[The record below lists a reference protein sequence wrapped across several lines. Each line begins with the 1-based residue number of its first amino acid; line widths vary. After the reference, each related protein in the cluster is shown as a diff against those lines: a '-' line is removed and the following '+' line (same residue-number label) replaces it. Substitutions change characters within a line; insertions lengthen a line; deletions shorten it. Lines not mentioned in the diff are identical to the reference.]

1 MEHKKMIDEL
11 QLQEL
16 TKEEQNR
23 IIGGSNNEPLDSSL
37 VSIMALGTSELSQ
50 TQHDTKKGIIGNIR

>member
-1 MEHKKMIDEL
+1 MEHKKMINEL

-23 IIGGSNNEPLDSSL
+23 IIGGSATAALDL
-37 VSIMALGTSELSQ
+37 DLGTSELSKAG
-50 TQHDTKKGIIGNIR
+50 HDTMKGIISNIR